1 MVERPR
7 TSRRRRATG
16 AGLVLGLLASVL
28 PAAQVRFEINDAHVK
43 GKRVA
48 GVRVLAAAAVGEE
61 AVASGETDEAGV
73 AILDLEPAT
82 YWISYLRRGY
92 VPIRAS
98 ETEIRADG
106 QVITTTLSMLLEAES
121 SAPGRR
127 VRMVLNWGSD
137 SDDARDVD
145 GHATCACGQKD
156 AHVYYSAMRHE
167 YAGHVLEL
175 DVDDM
180 DWGGPETITFTDPP
194 PGSYSYLVH
203 QYSQDRDT
211 LGESD
216 LVVRVFFDDRLAAEI
231 RGPESVERYWRPFK
245 EVVVGPDLVPRL
257 VLFDADELAGG
268 ADREPP
274 EDLLSEAGSSTTWK
288 TCGVVAFVLLA
299 ISFAVVILGVRRQRA
314 KLAKRLRRRP

>member
-1 MVERPR
+1 
-7 TSRRRRATG
+7 
-16 AGLVLGLLASVL
+16 VLGLLASVL

-61 AVASGETDEAGV
+61 PVASAETDEAGV

-82 YWISYLRRGY
+82 YWISYLRPGY

-98 ETEIRADG
+98 ETEIRQDG

-121 SAPGRR
+121 GASGRR
-127 VRMVLNWGSD
+127 VRIVLNWGSD

-145 GHATCACGQKD
+145 GHATCACGQQD

-167 YAGHVLEL
+167 YERHALEL

-180 DWGGPETITFTDPP
+180 EWGGPETITLTDPP
-194 PGSYSYLVH
+194 PGAYSYLVH
-203 QYSQDRDT
+203 QYSQDRDS
-211 LGESD
+211 LGQSD
-216 LVVRVFFDDRLAAEI
+216 LVVRVFFDDHLAAEI
-231 RGPESVERYWRPFK
+231 RGPESAERYWRPFK
-245 EVVVGPDLVPRL
+245 QLVVDSDLAPRL
-257 VLFDADELAGG
+257 VSFDADELAEG

-274 EDLLSEAGSSTTWK
+274 EDLLAEAGSSTAWK
-288 TCGVVAFVLLA
+288 TCGGAAAALLA
-299 ISFAVVILGVRRQRA
+299 ISFAVVVLGARRQRA
-314 KLAKRLRRRP
+314 RLAKRLRRRR